1 MKIKSLAL
9 KAFGPF
15 SGQVLDFSSTLPG
28 LHIVYGPN
36 EAGKSTTM
44 RALQALL
51 FGFPPRTSDNF
62 IHQNSQL
69 LVGGCLQGRDGKE
82 LTFFRRKRNKI
93 DLFDLSDNPIDQSAL
108 TPYLGGLDKNIFEDL
123 YGIDH
128 ERLVSGGQGILD
140 QRGEVGKALFAAG
153 AGLASL
159 KPILDEL
166 EAEAD
171 ALFRP
176 QGSSKS
182 INEALAHHKEL
193 QHQLKQVTLSSR
205 EWEDHKNALEEA
217 VRKKEELQS
226 TRQAL
231 ETERRRLERL
241 LQALP
246 DLWERKNILGQ
257 LADLGSVRVLPCDFS
272 ETRISVEQQ
281 ERDIRLHYDQ
291 LQARRHV
298 LLEKMKGLSLNR
310 ALLDEADAIEELHQR
325 LGEYLKAGNDRPQ
338 RNGQRISS
346 RSEAANLL
354 RQIKPELSLD
364 EVESLRP
371 GLAKRRSV
379 QDLASRYEV
388 LLLASRNA
396 RIQVE
401 DTQKA
406 LEAAGSD
413 LQGLKP
419 VNEPGRLSLVLS
431 AAERAGDLD
440 GEIMSLRQD
449 RARADSDCRAALDR
463 LGLWNGPLE
472 LAGHLALPLTE
483 TVNRFD
489 EEFRLLTDKQRQL
502 ALEKAALEEERT
514 EVVEQLHHLEFAA
527 DVPVEE
533 ELTKNRK
540 RRDQGWSLL
549 RRQWLQRE
557 DVTEESRNYDSE
569 LSLPEAYERMVS
581 VSDHIADRLYRE
593 ADRVQQHASLRSR
606 AEKIEKRVTE
616 ISNSDA
622 LNRAA
627 LAEVSDRWHEQ
638 WAPFVIIPFSP
649 GEMRAW
655 LGSFENL
662 RLQVRELEKLV
673 RDEALKV
680 SRRQELREKLLREM
694 DATGTGK
701 NFNGDELLDV
711 LVYGREL
718 LNTYETAH
726 KQREF
731 TEAKIRDQ
739 QRSLESAKDSCT
751 RAERE
756 LEQWRADWNDA
767 VTPLGLNNRAL
778 PLDAIDFIETLQG
791 CFEKLKEADE
801 FRKRIEGI
809 DRDTRCFETDVEVL
823 ARKIAPDLAGA
834 DARSAVNELKG
845 RLARA
850 SQEKAVLERDS
861 EELNTLDNAVLSKEA
876 ELLNCK
882 EQMASMLK
890 SASCDT
896 RDELIEAERRS
907 NQSMMLTNTL
917 LEIERRLTRIA
928 EGTAITQ
935 LEMQA
940 KAINPDELPGQIEQL
955 HSEIKNI
962 HDPDIQEWTER
973 IGRKRNELDR
983 MNGSATAAD
992 LAEALQCSLTK
1003 IRRLTERYIRVKLA
1017 SKILSEETERYR
1029 AENQD
1034 PVLNIAGRY
1043 FTELTL
1049 GAFNTLR
1056 TDVDDHG
1063 QLVLEA
1069 IRSNGNGIP
1078 VEAMSSGTRDQ
1089 LYLALRLATLEW
1101 RIASSEPMPFIVDD
1115 ILINFDDRRSAAT
1128 IKALSSLGE
1137 KTQVILFTHHQKIV
1151 ESAGE
1156 LQSSG
1161 KVFIHQLQAG
1171 TENLN

>member
-205 EWEDHKNALEEA
+205 EWEDHNHALEEA

-231 ETERRRLERL
+231 ETEKRRIERL

-246 DLWERKNILGQ
+246 DLWERKNL
-257 LADLGSVRVLPCDFS
+257 LKELTELGSIRKLPPDFS
-272 ETRISVEQQ
+272 EHRTTVEQK
-281 ERDIRLHYDQ
+281 ERESRIRYDQ
-291 LQARRHV
+291 LRARRQV
-298 LLEKMKGLSLNR
+298 LNEKIKALSLDR
-310 ALLDEADAIEELHQR
+310 GILEEADAIEELVQR

-338 RNGQRISS
+338 RDGQRIAF
-346 RSEAANLL
+346 RTDAGNLL
-354 RQIKPELSLD
+354 RQIKPELSLNELD
-364 EVESLRP
+364 SLRP
-371 GLAKRRSV
+371 GLLKRGIV
-379 QDLASRYEV
+379 HDLASQYAALQQAIR
-388 LLLASRNA
+388 SA
-396 RIQVE
+396 RVQEE
-401 DTQKA
+401 DAQKA
-406 LEAAGSD
+406 LE
-413 LQGLKP
+413 Q
-419 VNEPGRLSLVLS
+419 VNSYLLMILPTPESGQLSAVVS
-431 AAERAGDLD
+431 AAEKAGDLD
-440 GEIMSLRQD
+440 REIVILAQD
-449 RARADSDCRAALDR
+449 RVKAESECSTALNR
-463 LGLWNGPLE
+463 LGLWKGPLE
-472 LAGHLALPLTE
+472 LVGNLSIPLPE
-483 TVNRFD
+483 TVSRFD
-489 EEFRLLTDKQRQL
+489 EEFRILGDKQRQL
-502 ALEKAALEEERT
+502 ETEKEALKKENIT
-514 EVVEQLHHLEFAA
+514 VMEQMHNLKINA
-527 DVPVEE
+527 DVPDEE
-533 ELTKNRK
+533 ELTRNRSLRNK
-540 RRDQGWSLL
+540 GWLLL
-549 RRQWLQRE
+549 RRQWLQQE

-569 LSLPEAYERMVS
+569 RPLPDAYERMVT
-581 VSDHIADRLYRE
+581 VTDEIADRLYHE
-593 ADRVQQHASLRSR
+593 ADRIQRYTLL
-606 AEKIEKRVTE
+606 KIRVESITKR
-616 ISNSDA
+616 
-622 LNRAA
+622 
-627 LAEVSDRWHEQ
+627 LAEIAAMEAVTRKGFTEVSFRWHEL
-638 WAPFVIIPFSP
+638 WAPFAFTPLSP

-655 LGSFENL
+655 IGAFENV
-662 RLQVRELEKLV
+662 RLQASALEKQARDESIKLV
-673 RDEALKV
+673 RRK
-680 SRRQELREKLLREM
+680 ELRSGLIKEII
-694 DATGTGK
+694 ATGNKKDFSGE
-701 NFNGDELLDV
+701 ELTDV
-711 LVYGREL
+711 LAYGREL
-718 LNTYETAH
+718 LDLKEKVH

-731 TEAKIRDQ
+731 TKAKIPDLKRT
-739 QRSLESAKDSCT
+739 LESVKGTCAQ
-751 RAERE
+751 AERE
-756 LEQWRADWNDA
+756 LIQWHTDWDDA
-767 VTPLGLNNRAL
+767 VTPLGLNSSVL
-778 PLDAIDFIETLQG
+778 PKEAIAFIDTLQT

-801 FRKRIEGI
+801 FKRRIEGM
-809 DRDTRCFETDVEVL
+809 DRDIRGFEADVDVLVKKIASELTGTDV
-823 ARKIAPDLAGA
+823 
-834 DARSAVNELKG
+834 RSAVNELKNRLG
-845 RLARA
+845 RAR
-850 SQEKAVLERDS
+850 EVKAILQQDS
-861 EELNTLDNAVLSKEA
+861 EELHALDNAVLKSET
-876 ELLNCK
+876 ELQSFRD
-882 EQMASMLK
+882 EMASMFQLGC
-890 SASCDT
+890 CDT
-896 RDELIEAERRS
+896 REGLIEAEQRS
-907 NQSMMLTNTL
+907 SHFTGLTNTL
-917 LEIERRLTRIA
+917 LDVERRLNRIA
-928 EGTAITQ
+928 EG
-935 LEMQA
+935 LPLGEMEVQA
-940 KAINPDELPGQIEQL
+940 ATINPDELPGQIERL
-955 HSEIKNI
+955 SNEIKNI
-962 HDPDIQEWTER
+962 LDPDIQEWTER
-973 IGRKRNELDR
+973 VGRKRNELDR
-983 MNGSATAAD
+983 MDGSATAAD

-1049 GAFNTLR
+1049 GAFTTLR

-1089 LYLALRLATLEW
+1089 LYLALRLASLEW
-1101 RIASSEPMPFIVDD
+1101 RISSSEPMPFIVDD
-1115 ILINFDDRRSAAT
+1115 ILINFDDRRSEAT
-1128 IKALSSLGE
+1128 IKALSRLGE

-1161 KVFIHQLQAG
+1161 KVFIHQLGAG
-1171 TENLN
+1171 MENVN

>member
-51 FGFPPRTSDNF
+51 FGFPLRTSDNF

-69 LVGGCLQGRDGKE
+69 LVGGCLQGSDGKE
-82 LTFFRRKRNKI
+82 LIFFRRKRNKI
-93 DLFDLSDNPIDQSAL
+93 DLFDLHDNPIDSSAL

-140 QRGEVGKALFAAG
+140 QQGEVGKALFAAG

-159 KPILDEL
+159 KPIMDEL
-166 EAEAD
+166 DAEAD
-171 ALFRP
+171 SLFRP

-205 EWEDHKNALEEA
+205 EWEDHKHALEEA
-217 VRKKEELQS
+217 VRKKEELQL
-226 TRQAL
+226 TRQTL
-231 ETERRRLERL
+231 ETEKRRLERVM
-241 LQALP
+241 QALP
-246 DLWERKNILGQ
+246 DLSDRKNIVGQ
-257 LADLGSVRVLPCDFS
+257 LIELGSVRVLPCDFS
-272 ETRISVEQQ
+272 EHRISVEQQ
-281 ERDIRLHYDQ
+281 ERDTRLHYDQ

-298 LLEKMKGLSLNR
+298 LHEKMKGFSLNR
-310 ALLDEADAIEELHQR
+310 ALLDEADAIEEMHQR
-325 LGEYLKAGNDRPQ
+325 LGEYLKAGNDRPL
-338 RNGQRISS
+338 RNGQRMAS

-364 EVESLRP
+364 DVESLRP

-388 LLLASRNA
+388 LLQASRNA

-401 DTQKA
+401 NTQKA
-406 LEAAGSD
+406 LETAGSD
-413 LQGLKP
+413 LQALTP
-419 VNEPGRLSLVLS
+419 VNEPGLLSRVLS

-440 GEIMSLRQD
+440 AETRSLNQD
-449 RARADSDCRAALDR
+449 CTRADSDCMAALDR
-463 LGLWNGPLE
+463 LGLWKGPLE

-489 EEFRLLTDKQRQL
+489 EEFWLLTDKQRQL
-502 ALEKAALEEERT
+502 ALEKAALEEEHT
-514 EVVEQLHHLEFAA
+514 KVLEQLHHLEFAA
-527 DVPVEE
+527 DVPVED
-533 ELTKNRK
+533 ELTRNRK
-540 RRDQGWSLL
+540 RRDQGWALL

-557 DVTEESRNYDSE
+557 DITEESSNYDSQ

-606 AEKIEKRVTE
+606 TETIEKRVTE
-616 ISNSDA
+616 ICNSDA

-627 LAEVSDRWHEQ
+627 FAEVNRRWQEL
-638 WAPFVIIPFSP
+638 WVPFVFTPLSP

-662 RLQVRELEKLV
+662 RLRVRELEKLV
-673 RDEALKV
+673 RDEAVKV
-680 SRRQELREKLLREM
+680 SRRQELRKELLREI
-694 DATGTGK
+694 DARGAGK
-701 NFNGDELLDV
+701 NFKGEELHDV

-718 LNTYETAH
+718 LNTIETAH
-726 KQREF
+726 KQREL
-731 TEAKIRDQ
+731 TEAKICDQ
-739 QRSLESAKDSCT
+739 KRSLESAKESCT

-767 VTPLGLNNRAL
+767 VTPLGLNNRVL

-809 DRDTRCFETDVEVL
+809 ERDTKCFEKDVEVL
-823 ARKIAPDLAGA
+823 VKKIAPDLAGT

-845 RLARA
+845 RLGRA
-850 SQEKAVLERDS
+850 SQEKAVLQRDS
-861 EELNTLDNAVLSKEA
+861 EELNTLDNAILSKEA
-876 ELLNCK
+876 ELLSCK
-882 EQMASMLK
+882 EQMASMLQ
-890 SASCDT
+890 SACCDT

-907 NQSMMLTNTL
+907 SQSIMLTGTL

-928 EGTAITQ
+928 EGTAIIQ
-935 LEMQA
+935 LEVHA
-940 KAINPDELPGQIEQL
+940 EAINPDELPGQIDRL
-955 HSEIKNI
+955 STEIKNI
-962 HDPDIQEWTER
+962 LDPAIQECSES

-983 MNGSATAAD
+983 MDGSATAAD
-992 LAEALQCSLTK
+992 LAETLQCSLTK
-1003 IRRLTERYIRVKLA
+1003 IRRLTERYIRIKLA
-1017 SKILSEETERYR
+1017 SKILREETERYR
-1029 AENQD
+1029 VENQD

-1049 GAFNTLR
+1049 GSFTRLR

-1063 QLVLEA
+1063 ELVLEA
-1069 IRSNGNGIP
+1069 IRSNGIGIQ
-1078 VEAMSSGTRDQ
+1078 VGAMSSGTRDQ

-1115 ILINFDDRRSAAT
+1115 ILINFDDSRSDAT

-1161 KVFIHQLQAG
+1161 KIFIHQLRAG
-1171 TENLN
+1171 MEHLN